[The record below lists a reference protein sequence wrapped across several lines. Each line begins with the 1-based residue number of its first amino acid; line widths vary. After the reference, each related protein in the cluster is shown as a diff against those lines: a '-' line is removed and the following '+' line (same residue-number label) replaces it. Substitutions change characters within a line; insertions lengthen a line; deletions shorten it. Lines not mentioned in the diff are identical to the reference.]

1 MCDDTI
7 RGTLRPQIDDYGNV
21 FKPSFQVFSG
31 AAGSFQAVV
40 NMGPVQPHQRNVR
53 VSQHSRDKLDEL
65 QQTFNDLERKGV
77 LVKPEDIGVTVEYL
91 NASFLVKKS
100 AGGFRLVTAF
110 ADVGRYR
117 KPQLSPS

>member
-1 MCDDTI
+1 MAKHLAEMEFLLKYGSTEEIICSADCTNNSPMPG

-21 FKPSFQVFSG
+21 FNPSFQVFSG

-77 LVKPEDIGVTVEYL
+77 GET
-91 NASFLVKKS
+91 
-100 AGGFRLVTAF
+100 R
-110 ADVGRYR
+110 RYR
-117 KPQLSPS
+117 RHG